1 LVDAVSWTLPIEAGA
16 SLTPSPTVQASS
28 SSLADIQVRLV
39 PGVESKTSKEPSWLK
54 LIVDAVSIPYY
65 VVWTGVGILT
75 FIALLEPHIQDI
87 KETVTGLTVPFEQLM
102 ERAAK
107 TSDEEHSQPTPKI
120 EHHEKSGNP
129 TAISSEGD

>member
-1 LVDAVSWTLPIEAGA
+1 MVAPEAEGAKVRIEAGA

-75 FIALLEPHIQDI
+75 FIALLEPHIKIRSWTWTQ
-87 KETVTGLTVPFEQLM
+87 PFG
-102 ERAAK
+102 A
-107 TSDEEHSQPTPKI
+107 
-120 EHHEKSGNP
+120 
-129 TAISSEGD
+129 